1 MKSLEMKHKD
11 IYHESKLNSISIKL
25 LEENI
30 EDSFT
35 TQRQIEIIGMTQKAL
50 NLKEKVV
57 SVTHQNL
64 RFLLPKDFKKMKC
77 KPCTARQY
85 L

>member
-35 TQRQIEIIGMTQKAL
+35 T
-50 NLKEKVV
+50 
-57 SVTHQNL
+57 
-64 RFLLPKDFKKMKC
+64 
-77 KPCTARQY
+77 
-85 L
+85 